1 MLSGAVQITGV
12 STLNR
17 CHPSLIIPLI
27 KSAPDLGRNS
37 RGLCGN
43 VGSVQDQRD
52 SLRTALAENVDLK
65 QLKDAHHNE
74 ALQEWV
80 MQTDRNKRVVVSSR
94 GLVQETAFIHQ
105 MPLGR
110 QAWNAPF
117 YAPEKQIGSFT
128 FKTPMFN
135 ILTLWGMSLVLYFIL
150 ANRLPERWGWGR
162 RLD

>member
-1 MLSGAVQITGV
+1 MQVYRDAFG
-12 STLNR
+12 
-17 CHPSLIIPLI
+17 
-27 KSAPDLGRNS
+27 
-37 RGLCGN
+37 
-43 VGSVQDQRD
+43 QRD